1 MNTAVSGAGTGPGA
15 ADTTSTAGTAASAG
29 EAAGERGTMGTGDG
43 TVDTGAL
50 LEAGAVLLPGAH
62 SGEDADD
69 LTARTYTH
77 PVLEGRTVVRLVPGT
92 LGDAE
97 DLALDFLGLRRE
109 SVRDGLGQVRRETL
123 GFPAWALVNDPENGH
138 HALALVKDVE
148 RLARMA
154 KARAGAAKDGFEEL
168 GERLGRSVPHFLPTY
183 YEEAGRAFLRHE
195 NTTYAA
201 ALFGKAREAERVHSL
216 VVDEQRQR
224 AVFLEFAF
232 AGALT
237 VKALK
242 DHVRDLTQRLA
253 PQAAW
258 EQYRRL
264 IVERC
269 GAGMPP
275 YAALPQDARK
285 LIKAAGLDRVEEE
298 RRLLADLLA
307 SPAVVRAPG
316 TFWTAYRPTLLVLA
330 AQEPAVRERLL
341 EIMPT
346 GFGHE
351 NGSEGDWLE
360 LLAETGA
367 DQLLTDP
374 APDAAVDAGDWLAR
388 WSTHLKGGWR
398 GVRRSPMTYGLVERM
413 AARLRAEG
421 RPVDLF
427 RGRGWRSWADLDLID
442 VCLASGVAVADPAP
456 RTDGHGIGLDDWFG
470 GPDTGRS
477 DLAAV
482 AADARFRPL
491 LKEAIGGNSHR
502 SVGGRKTLAV
512 AEHPVL
518 RPLLAEWLTEQA
530 EAFTAAAGLP
540 GARSALQHL
549 RRFRSVAADV
559 APDAVARV
567 RAHDLSGNLG
577 RTLRAGIVDELGWPA
592 LEEAMQLLGPV
603 PEQRHGGGL
612 TVQEAWPALI
622 VAHRDKAVVAGPD
635 GILLEHDL
643 RIPGKPDHWRQ
654 PAFRFVGGE
663 LLVTWWHEGKQ
674 RAYWSSRP
682 ADVFHLGGE
691 SATQW
696 RAHTLDASLPLPDG
710 GRSTGA
716 RPLHAGDT
724 TLPKE
729 HRVSGDGVNHWRLRT
744 TSTAST
750 WIEYDPATGATGRSS
765 LPPLLAGAVRDEGR
779 LRQADCQVLPLQAG
793 LENSPLGTDGTVVG
807 RWVRSDGAADGVEE
821 RLTAGTPDGREVTLP
836 ARFSGGGAPVPLG
849 ALRLPG
855 GAEPVLA
862 VAGTQLGLYA
872 DGAGPAEGS
881 FGDIVTS
888 RAGAQY
894 AAGTPL
900 VPPAPF
906 WHAMRARDADGSK
919 ALRAFAD
926 GQAAALADDA
936 AAALAHHRRKTTGEA
951 RTGLTDEQKQAA
963 SDQFGRDLLA
973 ATERALP
980 AIGHPSLHAGIGAI
994 TLAMVQLR
1002 ESVAEFTDPQAAAA
1016 RPVAARRQEMFH
1028 DFSPH
1033 DGDDRTLLSAIRGVL
1048 GHTVHG
1054 HWSPGTWSTLR
1065 QIRSVGHVI
1074 AGKAAEGTPLPGGH
1088 DLTKLTGG
1096 WTTDELTIPSC
1107 TSTWL
1112 SVLRHLPALAYRA
1125 TVPGMDETDRSALLH
1140 LLDAVAEGALADP
1153 HRQLRSVE
1161 LREKGAYRPRAG
1173 QVLRLGDRTVAILAA
1188 VRTRSHDDGVDW
1200 LALDHDPSGAFGP
1213 VAHFITGEAQ
1223 RIPGTLTGDR
1233 IASLAALV
1241 RERGATPWHA
1251 ENATALAAA
1260 PGCGPVQA
1268 ALLLA
1273 GRPSGVLADDVAS
1286 AECQA
1291 RSGLTRTQVEAGHDR
1306 LTALPW
1312 QDRVDVVTA
1321 LLPETVADLWETGPA
1336 VEAARKVWT
1345 ERFGTLVRLP
1355 EDMEIS
1361 LNGVS
1366 TIGNA
1371 EAVLNP
1377 RHTPWLSRTTVQRL
1391 HTDGRLTGDDATAV
1405 PHVRDLVPAVS
1416 ALGALAYGLPYGHPL
1431 RAALPVALEALRTRL
1446 ADPGLLLQL
1455 GLAWTEKGDATAP
1468 ELRKAYG
1475 MPEAGGAGADG
1486 LTRVGAAFVVHPWH
1500 RQEAVLL
1507 RPAGLTG
1514 PDDPALGLI
1523 EGLTGYRA
1531 DAPLRAIRAV
1541 LGDGLGRAVSAGAPG
1556 VDGPGAGGRE
1566 AGREGYAQDP
1576 TRSVPGL
1583 VTEVAEAHGIGED
1596 AAALYLQL
1604 LALPDPTDRNSARW
1618 TGWKSTRMK
1627 KARAELAATALVV
1640 QAKRTRAGRGLFL
1653 PGAWLALKAPALPVE
1668 SWKRDLYDIPGHT
1681 ATVPLRPV
1689 PELFTRAWDRVRA
1702 GDVPAFEELTTRA
1715 TRKGRRR

>member
-1 MNTAVSGAGTGPGA
+1 MSTVSTVG
-15 ADTTSTAGTAASAG
+15 SAG
-29 EAAGERGTMGTGDG
+29 EAAGERGAMSTGDG

-50 LEAGAVLLPGAH
+50 LEAGAVLLPGTH
-62 SGEDADD
+62 PGEDADD
-69 LTARTYTH
+69 LTARAYTH

-123 GFPAWALVNDPENGH
+123 GFPAWALVNDPDNGH

-154 KARAGAAKDGFEEL
+154 KTRAGAAKEGFEEL

-201 ALFGKAREAERVHSL
+201 AFFGKAREAERVHSL
-216 VVDEQRQR
+216 DVDEQRRR

-253 PQAAW
+253 PRAAW

-285 LIKAAGLDRVEEE
+285 LIKAADLDRVEEE
-298 RRLLADLLA
+298 CRLLADLLA

-316 TFWTAYRPTLLVLA
+316 TFWTAYRPALLVLA
-330 AQEPAVRERLL
+330 TQEPAVRERLL

-346 GFGHE
+346 GYGHD
-351 NGSEGDWLE
+351 NGSEADWLE

-367 DQLLTDP
+367 EQLLTDP
-374 APDAAVDAGDWLAR
+374 APDPAPAVDAGDWLSR

-398 GVRRSPMTYGLVERM
+398 GVRRSPMTYQLVERM

-456 RTDGHGIGLDDWFG
+456 RADGHGIGLDEWFG
-470 GPDTGRS
+470 GADAGRR

-482 AADARFRPL
+482 AADPRFRPL
-491 LKEAIGGNSHR
+491 LKEAIGDNSRQNTGNR
-502 SVGGRKTLAV
+502 RTLAV

-530 EAFTAAAGLP
+530 DAFTAAVGLP
-540 GARSALQHL
+540 GARAALQRL

-559 APDAVARV
+559 APEAVARV

-577 RTLRAGIVDELGWPA
+577 RTLRAGIVDELSWPA
-592 LEEAMQLLGPV
+592 LEEAMELLGPV
-603 PEQRHGGGL
+603 PERRHGDDL

-622 VAHRDKAVVAGPD
+622 VAHRDKVVVAGPD

-643 RIPGKPDHWRQ
+643 RIPDKPDRWWQ

-691 SATQW
+691 SPTQW
-696 RAHTLDASLPLPDG
+696 RAHTPDASLPLADG
-710 GRSTGA
+710 GRGTGA

-750 WIEYDPATGATGRSS
+750 WIEYDPATGATGRAS
-765 LPPLLAGAVRDEGR
+765 LPALLAGAVRDEGR
-779 LRQADCQVLPLQAG
+779 LRHADCQVLPLQAG
-793 LENSPLGTDGTVVG
+793 LENSPLGTDGAVLG
-807 RWVRSDGAADGVEE
+807 RWVRGDGPQDGEAE
-821 RLTAGTPDGREVTLP
+821 RLTAGTPDGREVALP
-836 ARFSGGGAPVPLG
+836 ARFTGGSTPVPLG

-862 VAGTQLGLYA
+862 LDGNQLGLYG
-872 DGAGPAEGS
+872 DGAGPADGS
-881 FGDIVTS
+881 FGDTVMS
-888 RAGAQY
+888 RPGAQY

-900 VPPAPF
+900 VPPASF
-906 WHAMRARDADGSK
+906 WHAMRARDEDGSK

-926 GQAAALADDA
+926 EQAAALADGT
-936 AAALAHHRRKTTGEA
+936 AAALATHRRKTIGEA
-951 RTGLTDEQKQAA
+951 GAALTDEQKQAA
-963 SDQFGRDLLA
+963 SEQFDRDLLA
-973 ATERALP
+973 VTERALP
-980 AIGHPSLHAGIGAI
+980 AIGHPSLHTGVGAVA
-994 TLAMVQLR
+994 LAMVQLR
-1002 ESVAEFTDPQAAAA
+1002 ESVSEFTDPRPATA
-1016 RPVAARRQEMFH
+1016 RPVEARRQEMFH
-1028 DFSPH
+1028 DFSPP
-1033 DGDDRTLLSAIRGVL
+1033 DGDDRTLLNAVRGVL
-1048 GHTVHG
+1048 GHTVFG
-1054 HWSPGTWSTLR
+1054 YWSPDTWSTLR
-1065 QIRSVGHVI
+1065 QIKSVGHVI
-1074 AGKAAEGTPLPGGH
+1074 AGKAAEGTPLPTGH

-1112 SVLRHLPALAYRA
+1112 RVLQHLPALAYRA
-1125 TVPGMDETDRSALLH
+1125 TVPGVDETERSALLH
-1140 LLDAVAEGALADP
+1140 LLDAVAEGALTDP
-1153 HRQLRSVE
+1153 GRRIRSVE
-1161 LREKGAYRPRAG
+1161 LREKGVYRPRSG

-1188 VRTRSHDDGVDW
+1188 ARTRGHDDELDW
-1200 LALDHDPSGAFGP
+1200 LALDHDPSGEFGP
-1213 VAHFITGEAQ
+1213 VAHFTTREAL

-1241 RERGATPWHA
+1241 RERGATPWPA

-1273 GRPSGVLADDVAS
+1273 GRPSGVLADGAGS
-1286 AECQA
+1286 AECQD

-1306 LTALPW
+1306 LTALTW
-1312 QDRVDVVTA
+1312 QGRVDAVAA

-1336 VEAARKVWT
+1336 VEEARDVWT

-1355 EDMEIS
+1355 EDVEIS
-1361 LNGVS
+1361 LNGVCS
-1366 TIGNA
+1366 IGNA

-1377 RHTPWLSRTTVQRL
+1377 RHTPWLSRTTVQRIDA
-1391 HTDGRLTGDDATAV
+1391 DGRLTGDDPKAV
-1405 PHVRDLVPAVS
+1405 PHVRDLVTAVA
-1416 ALGALAYGLPYGHPL
+1416 ALGTLAYGLPYGHPL
-1431 RAALPVALEALRTRL
+1431 RAALPVGLDALRTRL
-1446 ADPGLLLQL
+1446 TDPELLLHL
-1455 GLAWTEKGDATAP
+1455 GLDWTEKGHATAP
-1468 ELRKAYG
+1468 ELRKAHG
-1475 MPEAGGAGADG
+1475 MPETGGEAADG
-1486 LTRVGAAFVVHPWH
+1486 LTRVGEAFVVHPWH
-1500 RQEAVLL
+1500 QQEAVLL

-1523 EGLTGYRA
+1523 EGLAGYRA
-1531 DAPLRAIRAV
+1531 DAPLRAIRAA
-1541 LGDGLGRAVSAGAPG
+1541 LGDGLLRAVSAGVPG
-1556 VDGPGAGGRE
+1556 ALGAGGPEGERE
-1566 AGREGYAQDP
+1566 GEPDGYAQDP

-1583 VTEVAEAHGIGED
+1583 VAEVAEAHGIGED

-1604 LALPDPTDRNSARW
+1604 LALPDPTDRNSTRW
-1618 TGWKSTRMK
+1618 TGWKPARMK
-1627 KARAELAATALVV
+1627 RARAELAATALVV
-1640 QAKRTRAGRGLFL
+1640 EAKRARAGRGLFL
-1653 PGAWLALKAPALPVE
+1653 PGAWLALKSPALPVE
-1668 SWKRDLYDIPGHT
+1668 TWKRALYDIPGNT
-1681 ATVPLRPV
+1681 ATVPLLPV
-1689 PELFTRAWDRVRA
+1689 PELFIRAWDRVRA

>member
-1 MNTAVSGAGTGPGA
+1 MSTTVSAAGAGPGA
-15 ADTTSTAGTAASAG
+15 ADTTSTAGTA
-29 EAAGERGTMGTGDG
+29 GERGAMSTGDG
-43 TVDTGAL
+43 TGDTGAL

-62 SGEDADD
+62 RGEDADD
-69 LTARTYTH
+69 LTARAYTH

-97 DLALDFLGLRRE
+97 DLVLDFLGLRRE

-154 KARAGAAKDGFEEL
+154 KTRAGAAKDGFEEL
-168 GERLGRSVPHFLPTY
+168 GERLGRSVPHFLPTF

-269 GAGMPP
+269 GAGVPP

-298 RRLLADLLA
+298 CRLLADLLA

-330 AQEPAVRERLL
+330 AQEPAVRKRLL

-346 GFGHE
+346 GFGHD

-367 DQLLTDP
+367 EQLLTDP
-374 APDAAVDAGDWLAR
+374 APDAAVDAGDWLSR

-398 GVRRSPMTYGLVERM
+398 GLRRSPMTYDLVQRM

-442 VCLASGVAVADPAP
+442 VCLASGVAVVDPAP
-456 RTDGHGIGLDDWFG
+456 RMDGHGIGLDDWFG

-502 SVGGRKTLAV
+502 SVGSRKTLAV

-592 LEEAMQLLGPV
+592 LEEAMKLLGPV
-603 PEQRHGGGL
+603 PEQRHGDGL

-682 ADVFHLGGE
+682 ADVFQLGGE

-724 TLPKE
+724 TLSKE

-750 WIEYDPATGATGRSS
+750 WIEYDAATGATGRAS
-765 LPPLLAGAVRDEGR
+765 LPQLLAGAVRDEGR
-779 LRQADCQVLPLQAG
+779 LRHADCQVLPLQAG
-793 LENSPLGTDGTVVG
+793 LENSPLGTDGTVLG
-807 RWVRSDGAADGVEE
+807 RWVRSDGPGDGTEE
-821 RLTAGTPDGREVTLP
+821 RLTAGTPDGREVALP
-836 ARFSGGGAPVPLG
+836 ARFTTGTTAVPLG

-862 VAGTQLGLYA
+862 LDGHQLGLYA
-872 DGAGPAEGS
+872 NGAGPADGS
-881 FGDIVTS
+881 FGDTMTS

-900 VPPAPF
+900 VPPASF
-906 WHAMRARDADGSK
+906 WHAMRARDEDGSK

-926 GQAAALADDA
+926 EQAAALADDA
-936 AAALAHHRRKTTGEA
+936 AAALAQHRRKTTGEA
-951 RTGLTDEQKQAA
+951 RTALTDEQKKAA
-963 SDQFGRDLLA
+963 SERFDRDLLA

-980 AIGHPSLHAGIGAI
+980 AIGHPSLYAGVGAI

-1002 ESVAEFTDPQAAAA
+1002 ESVAEFTDPQTVAAQPAAA
-1016 RPVAARRQEMFH
+1016 RRLEMFH
-1028 DFSPH
+1028 DFSPR
-1033 DGDDRTLLSAIRGVL
+1033 DGDDQALLSAIRGVL

-1054 HWSPGTWSTLR
+1054 YWSPGTWSTLR
-1065 QIRSVGHVI
+1065 QIKSVGHVI

-1088 DLTKLTGG
+1088 DLATLTGG

-1153 HRQLRSVE
+1153 DRQLRSVE
-1161 LREKGAYRPRAG
+1161 LREKGTYRPRPG

-1188 VRTRSHDDGVDW
+1188 ARTRSHDDEVDW
-1200 LALDHDPSGAFGP
+1200 LALDHDPSGEFGP
-1213 VAHFITGEAQ
+1213 VAHFITRETQ
-1223 RIPGTLTGDR
+1223 RIPGALPGDR

-1241 RERGATPWHA
+1241 RERGATPWHT
-1251 ENATALAAA
+1251 ESATALAAA

-1273 GRPSGVLADDVAS
+1273 GRPSGVLADDAAS

-1306 LTALPW
+1306 LTALTW
-1312 QDRVDVVTA
+1312 QGRVDVVTA

-1336 VEAARKVWT
+1336 VEAARAVWT

-1355 EDMEIS
+1355 EDVEIS
-1361 LNGVS
+1361 LNGIS

-1377 RHTPWLSRTTVQRL
+1377 RHTPWISRTTVQRL
-1391 HTDGRLTGDDATAV
+1391 GADGRLTGDDATAV

-1431 RAALPVALEALRTRL
+1431 RAALPGALDALRTRL
-1446 ADPGLLLQL
+1446 ADPQLLLQL
-1455 GLAWTEKGDATAP
+1455 GLAWTEKGGATAP
-1468 ELRKAYG
+1468 ELRKAHG
-1475 MPEAGGAGADG
+1475 MPETGGAGADG
-1486 LTRVGAAFVVHPWH
+1486 LTRVGEAFVVHPWH
-1500 RQEAVLL
+1500 QQEAVLL

-1523 EGLTGYRA
+1523 EGLAGSRA

-1541 LGDGLGRAVSAGAPG
+1541 LGDGLGRAVTAGVPG
-1556 VDGPGAGGRE
+1556 VDGPGAGGPV
-1566 AGREGYAQDP
+1566 AGLEGYAQDP

-1583 VTEVAEAHGIGED
+1583 VTEVAETHGIGED

-1604 LALPDPTDRNSARW
+1604 LALPDPTDRNSTRW
-1618 TGWKSTRMK
+1618 TGWKPARMK
-1627 KARAELAATALVV
+1627 KARAELAATAMVV
-1640 QAKRTRAGRGLFL
+1640 EAKRTRAGRGLFL

-1668 SWKRDLYDIPGHT
+1668 PWKRDLYDIPGHT
-1681 ATVPLRPV
+1681 ATVPLLPV